1 MAKDNLALVIYA
13 SHAYLRNTAEAT
25 DFSAQNDILFS
36 AISQTYLPLLDM
48 LSRLEADGVNC
59 RIGLVLPPTLCTLL
73 DDPQVQKQYIDSL
86 DRRIALGEAEVKRLS
101 KKPEL
106 RALAELCRAKALKDK
121 TDFVETYNQN
131 LVDAFKKWAK
141 KGFIELIATSATCAF
156 LPHYADLT
164 EALNAQ
170 IETGLY
176 AQRQFFGE
184 SGDGFFLPYEGYASG
199 VEKVLRSYGVNYT
212 ILDARSLL
220 FSESEIETGIFA
232 PVRTN
237 HSLVLLASDNRCLDQ
252 IAGEEGY
259 AVNEVY
265 RAQHLDIGFDL
276 DAKALSSFSG
286 TESNRVQTLFK
297 YWSNASD
304 GENRVLYNV
313 EEAKTQLV
321 HDAEDFVHSREQL
334 LTLAHK
340 AFEAK
345 PDATLQE
352 VPCTVC
358 ALPAELMGPT
368 WAEGVDWLEAVIRA
382 CDKSQSM
389 QLAFCRDLIVHQFE
403 LPKVKPYPCAATGTG
418 YGENLLDSSNCWMMR
433 YVRKASERMVDLA
446 DRFPSET
453 GLKARLLNIAAR
465 ELLLAQ
471 CGELPRMVSSGIMPD
486 VMAQQFKTHILA
498 FSTVFDSLASNTV
511 STEWLTQ
518 TEKEHPVF
526 PWINYRIFSRKK

>member
-1 MAKDNLALVIYA
+1 MAKNHLALVIYA
-13 SHAYLRNTAEAT
+13 SHAYLRNTAEDA

-36 AISQTYLPLLDM
+36 AISETYLPLLDM
-48 LSRLEADGVNC
+48 LSRLEADGVES

-73 DDPQVQKQYIDSL
+73 DDPQVQKQYIYSL
-86 DRRIALGEAEVKRLS
+86 DRRIALGDAEIKRLAR
-101 KKPEL
+101 KPEL
-106 RALAELCRAKALKDK
+106 RSQAEACRAKAVKDK
-121 TDFVETYNQN
+121 TDFIEVYNQN

-141 KGFIELIATSATCAF
+141 KGYLELIATSATCAF
-156 LPHYADLT
+156 LPHYADMT
-164 EALNAQ
+164 EVLNAQ

-184 SGDGFFLPYEGYASG
+184 TGDGFFVPYEGYAPG

-212 ILDARSLL
+212 ILDARSVL

-237 HSLVLLASDNRCLDQ
+237 HSLVLLASDNRCLEQ

-259 AVNEVY
+259 AASEVY

-276 DAKALSSFSG
+276 DAKALSAFNGSD
-286 TESNRVQTLFK
+286 SNRVQTLYK
-297 YWSNASD
+297 YWNNGSDEEDRITYNA
-304 GENRVLYNV
+304 
-313 EEAKTQLV
+313 EEAKKKALG
-321 HDAEDFVHSREQL
+321 DAEDFVRSRETL
-334 LTLAHK
+334 LSAAH
-340 AFEAK
+340 AVFEAK
-345 PDATLQE
+345 LGMTVQE

-358 ALPAELMGPT
+358 TIPAELMGQT
-368 WAEGVDWLEAVIRA
+368 WYEGIDWLESVIRLCA
-382 CDKSQSM
+382 ESQS
-389 QLAFCRDLIVHQFE
+389 LELVLCRDLIAHQFE

-471 CGELPRMVSSGIMPD
+471 CGEWPRMISCGTMPD
-486 VMAQQFKTHILA
+486 VMAQQFKAHILA